1 MNHLRLATLT
11 SLLVAAT
18 VARAEIPVEDRPLTA
33 PAPVTRP
40 APVAT
45 VAATTPAAAPAGGAG
60 TASAPA
66 TAPAAA
72 KAPAGGAMWEQYTQ
86 VEQLQQQ
93 IQQLQGLIEQQG
105 FQIEKLQN
113 DLRVRYTD
121 LDQRLSAQ
129 QDIITD
135 LQHATQPGG
144 AGAGTATPPGASPGT
159 ATAPASAT
167 TEEEKRAY
175 LAAYDTFRAGGPDK
189 AIPPM
194 LAFVKRYPNSTFVPS
209 AYYWLGEFYLN
220 ASTPDQAAAQK
231 QFDIVLA
238 NYPTSPKAAAA
249 LYKTGAILDLR
260 GKPLE
265 AKKRMQELLEKYP
278 KSPEASL
285 AQSYLD
291 ALETASKP
299 AAEEPKAKS
308 SQSAAKG
315 KAADSKAAKTA
326 KASRGGKA
334 TPQTTSR
341 KKN

>member
-1 MNHLRLATLT
+1 MNRYRLATLT
-11 SLLVAAT
+11 SLLAATLAHADIPVEERPLTSASAARPAPAVPVVAAT
-18 VARAEIPVEDRPLTA
+18 GASAA
-33 PAPVTRP
+33 PAATAAG
-40 APVAT
+40 AP
-45 VAATTPAAAPAGGAG
+45 APAGG
-60 TASAPA
+60 
-66 TAPAAA
+66 
-72 KAPAGGAMWEQYTQ
+72 MWEQYTQ

-105 FQIEKLQN
+105 FLIEKMQN

-121 LDQRLSAQ
+121 LDQRLAAQ
-129 QDIITD
+129 QDVINA
-135 LQHATQPGG
+135 LQSAAQSAPAAVPGAATGP
-144 AGAGTATPPGASPGT
+144 AGTAPGT
-159 ATAPASAT
+159 PASAT
-167 TEEEKRAY
+167 LEDEKRAY
-175 LAAYDTFRAGGPDK
+175 LAAYDTFRVGGPDK

-231 QFDIVLA
+231 QFDIVLN
-238 NYPTSPKAAAA
+238 NYPNSPKAAAA

-299 AAEEPKAKS
+299 SEEAPKAKDKPTPP
-308 SQSAAKG
+308 QSAKDKGAEGKSGKTAKSTKG
-315 KAADSKAAKTA
+315 KAKAAT
-326 KASRGGKA
+326 
-334 TPQTTSR
+334 QTTSR

>member
-1 MNHLRLATLT
+1 MNRYRLATLT
-11 SLLVAAT
+11 SLLAAT
-18 VARAEIPVEDRPLTA
+18 LAHADIPVEDRPLTA
-33 PAPVTRP
+33 ASAPRPATAVPVVAATGAGA
-40 APVAT
+40 APVA
-45 VAATTPAAAPAGGAG
+45 AAAPAAAPAG
-60 TASAPA
+60 SA
-66 TAPAAA
+66 
-72 KAPAGGAMWEQYTQ
+72 WEQYTQ

-105 FQIEKLQN
+105 FLIEKMQN

-121 LDQRLSAQ
+121 LDQRLAAQ
-129 QDIITD
+129 QDLINA
-135 LQHATQPGG
+135 LQSAAQSAPPALPGAATGP
-144 AGAGTATPPGASPGT
+144 AGAPGT
-159 ATAPASAT
+159 APAAPASAT
-167 TEEEKRAY
+167 LEDEKRAY
-175 LAAYDTFRAGGPDK
+175 LAAYDTFRVGGPDK

-231 QFDIVLA
+231 QFDIVLS
-238 NYPTSPKAAAA
+238 NYPSSPKAAAA

-291 ALETASKP
+291 ALETAGKP
-299 AAEEPKAKS
+299 AEEAPKAKDKPTPP
-308 SQSAAKG
+308 QSAKD
-315 KAADSKAAKTA
+315 KAAAGKSAKTA
-326 KASRGGKA
+326 KSSKDKGKA
-334 TPQTTSR
+334 KAATQTSSR